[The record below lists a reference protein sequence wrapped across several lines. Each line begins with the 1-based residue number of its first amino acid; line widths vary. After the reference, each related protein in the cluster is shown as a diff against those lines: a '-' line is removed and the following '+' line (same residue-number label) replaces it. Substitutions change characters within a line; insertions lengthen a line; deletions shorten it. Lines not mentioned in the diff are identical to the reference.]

1 MAERKKKTSKSGA
14 PGTESAT
21 KSGTGSAESAPPF
34 EECVRQLEQIVEQ
47 LEGGQLPLEKSLELF
62 EHGVQL
68 ARKAQTTLSTA
79 ERRVEELLSVDE
91 SGEPIVKELEG
102 E

>member
-1 MAERKKKTSKSGA
+1 MAERKKKKPADATSDAGGKA
-14 PGTESAT
+14 
-21 KSGTGSAESAPPF
+21 GSEPPF

-68 ARKAQTTLSTA
+68 ARAAQTTLTSA
-79 ERRVEELLSVDE
+79 ERRVEELLSIDD
-91 SGEPIVKELEG
+91 SGEPVVKELDRDTD
-102 E
+102 